1 MHAAH
6 RDTSAACHILG
17 GVLLAVLHLSVVLMC
32 DAHGSHTNICA
43 ADERPVS
50 AAAKR
55 ISCKQDPKCI
65 HETQCGCI
73 PKHCTCGNEACIF
86 AGEDKDHAHADADA
100 DADAAHA
107 HTDGEEHLHAGGDG
121 PHHHAADGSII
132 PDETT
137 RAAAAA
143 GTLAAATGTLAA
155 GILAKAESGAGKHHL
170 VEDDSEGPAHT
181 HADGTM
187 HGHPGGD
194 LPHHHDSTGGLV
206 FDLPKQPAKLVM
218 NKGRPLLKPPPQTI
232 PNDGDDA
239 VDADA
244 EHEQPTVMTTAATPA
259 EKGGSARAIAA
270 APTSGDSPAPA
281 VVATVG
287 ESSSKT
293 NSNSTGTS
301 ESSASTQIHQVS
313 V

>member
-17 GVLLAVLHLSVVLMC
+17 GVLLALLHLSVVLC
-32 DAHGSHTNICA
+32 DAHGSHINICA

-100 DADAAHA
+100 DADAAHV
-107 HTDGEEHLHAGGDG
+107 HTDDGKRHSHAGGDS
-121 PHHHAADGSII
+121 PHHHVADGSII

-137 RAAAAA
+137 RATAAA
-143 GTLAAATGTLAA
+143 GTLSAATGTLAT
-155 GILAKAESGAGKHHL
+155 GILAKAESGASKHHL
-170 VEDDSEGPAHT
+170 VEEDDSEGPAHT

-194 LPHHHDSTGGLV
+194 LPHHHDDSEGPAHTHADGKMHGHPGGDLPHYHDSTGGLV
-206 FDLPKQPAKLVM
+206 FDLPKQAAKLVM

-232 PNDGDDA
+232 PNA
-239 VDADA
+239 
-244 EHEQPTVMTTAATPA
+244 
-259 EKGGSARAIAA
+259 S
-270 APTSGDSPAPA
+270 A

-301 ESSASTQIHQVS
+301 ESPESTQIHQVS